1 MSISVE
7 KGFNVSLSGLSAS
20 LSRLAVGLG
29 WDASDSSGPEFDLDA
44 SAFVIKSD
52 GNVLSDK
59 YFVFFNNLKSPEG
72 AVVHQGDNLTGAGEG
87 DDEVIFVDLNRLP
100 TEAIRIV
107 FVVTIYQGKARR
119 QFFGQISNAF
129 IRVVDRDNNNELAR
143 YDLGEGFGQE
153 TALIFGDVY
162 LENGEWNF
170 RAVGQG
176 YEGGLGEAA
185 RNFGVNLR

>member
-7 KGFNVSLSGLSAS
+7 KGFNVSLSGLNAG

-29 WDASDSSGPEFDLDA
+29 WDASDSSAPEFDLDA
-44 SAFVIKSD
+44 SAFVIKPD

-72 AVVHQGDNLTGAGEG
+72 AVTHQGDNLTGEGEG
-87 DDEVIFVDLNRLP
+87 DDEVIFVDLNKLP
-100 TEAIRIV
+100 TEATRIV
-107 FVVTIYQGKARR
+107 FVVTIYKGREQQ
-119 QFFGQISNAF
+119 QFFSQVSNAF
-129 IRVVDRDNNNELAR
+129 IRVVDRDNNDELAR
-143 YDLGEGFGQE
+143 YDLGQDFGQE
-153 TALIFGDVY
+153 TSLIFGDVY

-176 YEGGLGEAA
+176 YEGGLHEAA
-185 RNFGVNLR
+185 QNFGVYLR